1 MLVVV
6 LNGSFAATALLLN
19 NNTNKFENRMK
30 RLLSLFLVPLIF
42 INAQELKQTK
52 TQLSG
57 VLALDSKVVNVSVQG
72 NQIKSTPDE
81 TVAKKKP
88 LVAAGLSLLLPGA
101 GEFYSESYIKSA
113 IFVAIEAAAIIVGLS
128 YDKKGDDQT
137 TFFQSYADQHWS
149 VIRYAK
155 WVSNPANTENI
166 NSAIDPTKYNVF
178 YASGK
183 VNWTELNRLES
194 DLGSYFSHRLPYY
207 GEQQYFELIG
217 KYPQFNVGWDDFG
230 DENTPFEYKADRS
243 NLTKNFVYYSGER
256 GKANDYYNIASKA
269 VIVVV
274 ANHIISALDAAW
286 SAHSYNK
293 NLEVHASLE
302 KFGNGLTSYY
312 HPQLHLQYRF

>member
-1 MLVVV
+1 
-6 LNGSFAATALLLN
+6 
-19 NNTNKFENRMK
+19 MK
-30 RLLSLFLVPLIF
+30 RLLSLFLLPVIF
-42 INAQELKQTK
+42 VSAQELKQNQ

-57 VLALDSKVVNVSVQG
+57 VLALDSKMVDVSVQTKH
-72 NQIKSTPDE
+72 IKSPLDE

-113 IFVAIEAAAIIVGLS
+113 VFLAAEAAAIAVGLA
-128 YDKKGDDQT
+128 YDKKGNDQT
-137 TFFQSYADQHWS
+137 TFFQNYADQHWS
-149 VIRYAK
+149 AARYAK
-155 WVSNPANTENI
+155 WVSNPANTKNI
-166 NSAIDPTKYNVF
+166 NAAVDPAKYNVF
-178 YASGK
+178 YTSGK

-243 NLTKNFVYYSGER
+243 NLTNNFKYYSVER
-256 GKANDYYNIASKA
+256 GKANDFYNIASKA

-274 ANHIISALDAAW
+274 VNHLISAIDAAW

-293 NLEVHASLE
+293 SIELHTSIE
-302 KFGNGLTSYY
+302 KFQNGFTSYY
-312 HPQLHLQYRF
+312 YPELHLQYRF

>member
-1 MLVVV
+1 
-6 LNGSFAATALLLN
+6 
-19 NNTNKFENRMK
+19 MK
-30 RLLSLFLVPLIF
+30 RLLSLFLLPLLLL
-42 INAQELKQTK
+42 NAQELKQNK

-57 VLALDSKVVNVSVQG
+57 VLALDSKVVDVSVQA
-72 NQIKSTPDE
+72 NQIKSPLDE

-113 IFVAIEAAAIIVGLS
+113 VFLVAEAAAITVGLV
-128 YDKKGDDQT
+128 YDKKGNDQT
-137 TFFQSYADQHWS
+137 DFFQNYADQHWS
-149 VIRYAK
+149 AARYAK
-155 WVSNPANTENI
+155 WVSNPANTKNI
-166 NSAIDPTKYNVF
+166 NAAIDPTKYNVF
-178 YASGK
+178 YTSGK

-243 NLTKNFVYYSGER
+243 NLTNNFKYYSVER
-256 GKANDYYNIASKA
+256 GKANDFYNIASKA

-274 ANHIISALDAAW
+274 ANHLISAIDAAW
-286 SAHSYNK
+286 SAHSFNK
-293 NLEVHASLE
+293 SIELHTSLE
-302 KFGNGLTSYY
+302 KFQNGFTSYY
-312 HPQLHLQYRF
+312 YPELHLQYRF